1 MNLWQYL
8 TLQGSS
14 RIILLISFTTKRG
27 LSVVVTVIIPENG
40 EISIVY
46 EASPNS
52 QRIFEISLD
61 ASSSRCRLHV
71 MIRFKP
77 QPPTLSFSLFLFVL
91 SLIHF
96 QSLQQWLTR
105 PDWKSFQ
112 HHEVRRSLKIYQVC
126 PLNP

>member
-1 MNLWQYL
+1 MNLWQYR

-27 LSVVVTVIIPENG
+27 LSTVVTVMIPEND
-40 EISIVY
+40 EISTAY
-46 EASPNS
+46 EVSPNS
-52 QRIFEISLD
+52 RRIFEISLD

-71 MIRFKP
+71 MIRFKL
-77 QPPTLSFSLFLFVL
+77 QPLDLSFSLCLFVL

-112 HHEVRRSLKIYQVC
+112 HQEVRRSLKIYQVC
-126 PLNP
+126 PLNH

>member
-1 MNLWQYL
+1 INLWQYL

-27 LSVVVTVIIPENG
+27 LSAVVTVIIPENG

-46 EASPNS
+46 EASPNWL
-52 QRIFEISLD
+52 RIFEISLD

-77 QPPTLSFSLFLFVL
+77 QPLTLSFSLCLFVL

-96 QSLQQWLTR
+96 QSLQQWSTR

-112 HHEVRRSLKIYQVC
+112 HQEVRRSLKIYQVC
-126 PLNP
+126 SLNP